1 MNYFIIAMI
10 VMFNSSTNKYQYLYH
25 INEDSLYPSASS
37 CLSMISDPTFGKEHK
52 IEVLQEFE
60 DVIKNKPVS
69 LVRLAC
75 LNKDKVEEYK
85 VFMKENN

>member
-1 MNYFIIAMI
+1 
-10 VMFNSSTNKYQYLYH
+10 MFNNSTNEYQYLYH
-25 INEDSLYPSASS
+25 INEDSSYPSITS
-37 CLSMISDPTFGKEHK
+37 CFSMISDPEFGKEHK
-52 IEVLQEFE
+52 IEVLQELE